1 MLFQQLSIIG
11 SAHNDRA
18 DLVDILNLVASGKV
32 RPKVETYPLTDL
44 NSALERLAAGKV
56 RHRAVIVQEL

>member
-18 DLVDILNLVASGKV
+18 DLVDIVSLVAAGKV
-32 RPKVETYPLTDL
+32 KPQVETYPLKDL